1 MVNCGI
7 KKYIFSL
14 FFSLLDCL
22 FNRHLLAGRRIK
34 PGSTLPVS
42 TKERKGNYRTAT
54 PVGPK

>member
-1 MVNCGI
+1 MVNWG
-7 KKYIFSL
+7 KKNIFIL

-22 FNRHLLAGRRIK
+22 FNRQLLAGRRKK
-34 PGSTLPVS
+34 PGSILPVN